1 VLIQHR
7 VTQSD
12 LAAMAGVARES
23 VNRTL
28 GIWQKEE
35 ILGGSARDGYVVDKR
50 RLEREAEAVE

>member
-1 VLIQHR
+1 MAIQHK

-28 GIWQKEE
+28 AVWLKEA
-35 ILGGSARDGYVVDKR
+35 ILKGSVREGYVVDKA
-50 RLEREAEAVE
+50 RLEREAEALE